1 MVGFS
6 RNFPKLGKSTV
17 APFFDTALNV
27 LLDLSNS
34 FYFKDIK
41 YEKKV
46 LHYLRYIDG
55 LYFNEQKFP
64 TTLSMFENCLN

>member
-1 MVGFS
+1 MAGFS

-46 LHYLRYIDG
+46 LHYLGYIDG
-55 LYFNEQKFP
+55 LYFNEQKI
-64 TTLSMFENCLN
+64 ENCLN